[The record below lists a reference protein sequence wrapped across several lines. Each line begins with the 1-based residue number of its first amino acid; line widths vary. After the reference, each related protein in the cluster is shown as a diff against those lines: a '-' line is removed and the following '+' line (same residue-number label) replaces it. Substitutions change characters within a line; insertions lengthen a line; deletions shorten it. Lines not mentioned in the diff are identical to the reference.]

1 MAPCRCLRHNMSTR
15 RAGRSQT
22 SCKSL
27 RLAAAGQRGR
37 KGWGT
42 KPPWSSGAA
51 PLSSPPRP
59 GREPSGCQRPK
70 RRFAATGWSTKPPRR
85 YCSRHSH
92 PRHQCGRS
100 QVPPGRSAR
109 PGLHLPAAR
118 RGAGPVSTRPRR
130 PGAGREHG
138 DGTGGAGVIP
148 IGLSIFCL
156 ACQGDAWMAEPC
168 SASLGGRW
176 SLPVLRPPSLH
187 CQRSRARHL
196 LGLPAAGM
204 LLPFAEARGGC
215 GNPCARAQEPLLAAA
230 KGPRKEMLLACAQ
243 PSCRL
248 WK

>member
-1 MAPCRCLRHNMSTR
+1 MAPCHCLRHNMSTR

-22 SCKSL
+22 PCAWQLLGSADVKAGGPNP
-27 RLAAAGQRGR
+27 RGAAGQPLCPRLPGLAGSRQAARGR
-37 KGWGT
+37 SEGLQQRA
-42 KPPWSSGAA
+42 GAQSLLAAIVPGIPTRAISAAGARCRRGGA
-51 PLSSPPRP
+51 PGPDCISW
-59 GREPSGCQRPK
+59 Q
-70 RRFAATGWSTKPPRR
+70 
-85 YCSRHSH
+85 
-92 PRHQCGRS
+92 
-100 QVPPGRSAR
+100 
-109 PGLHLPAAR
+109 PAEEQ
-118 RGAGPVSTRPRR
+118 GAGPVSTRPRL
-130 PGAGREHG
+130 PGAGRAHG

-187 CQRSRARHL
+187 CQRSGARHL

-204 LLPFAEARGGC
+204 LLPFAKARGGC
-215 GNPCARAQEPLLAAA
+215 GNPCARAREPLLAAA

>member
-70 RRFAATGWSTKPPRR
+70 RRFAAAGWSTKPPRR

-109 PGLHLPAAR
+109 PGLHLLAAR
-118 RGAGPVSTRPRR
+118 RGARS
-130 PGAGREHG
+130 GAGIH
-138 DGTGGAGVIP
+138 TSSP
-148 IGLSIFCL
+148 
-156 ACQGDAWMAEPC
+156 
-168 SASLGGRW
+168 
-176 SLPVLRPPSLH
+176 
-187 CQRSRARHL
+187 ARC
-196 LGLPAAGM
+196 
-204 LLPFAEARGGC
+204 R
-215 GNPCARAQEPLLAAA
+215 PCAWGRDGGSRGDPHRPLHFLSRLSGRRLDGRALLRFP
-230 KGPRKEMLLACAQ
+230 GR
-243 PSCRL
+243 
-248 WK
+248 